1 MNTAT
6 IISFTICGTIIILF
20 LIACVY
26 DYKVKTADMR
36 ALKRFEKAFG
46 NTKTVYIPNH
56 EKTEPAPAA
65 DSGEPLD
72 FPNSNNDSLSKYH

>member
-6 IISFTICGTIIILF
+6 IISLMICSTVIILF

-36 ALKRFEKAFG
+36 ALKRFEKAF
-46 NTKTVYIPNH
+46 KPVETVYIPNH
-56 EKTEPAPAA
+56 EKTSPA
-65 DSGEPLD
+65 DSGESLD
-72 FPNSNNDSLSKYH
+72 FPNSNESLNKYQ

>member
-26 DYKVKTADMR
+26 DYKVKTADLR
-36 ALKRFEKAFG
+36 AIKRFEKAFKPVSVE
-46 NTKTVYIPNH
+46 TFTPNH
-56 EKTEPAPAA
+56 EKTPPA
-65 DSGEPLD
+65 DSGETLD
-72 FPNSNNDSLSKYH
+72 FPNSNNDDSLNKYH